1 MQYRDEHHDSS
12 ESSRQESNKR
22 GQILLFCLA
31 VGVASGIGFS
41 VLAQSFVAI
50 APASQSWFVGSC
62 ILVGVFWGGVNYYI
76 FTHWFAKNLQHIADV
91 VESLG
96 RGDFSVR
103 CNIVSHDIGGRIA
116 LSVNSMRDKLSSSIL
131 QISGSIE
138 KIAIAISN
146 LKQLS
151 HETSR
156 SIARQQKE
164 TDQAATAMT
173 EMTATVQE
181 VARNA
186 EQAATAARDADNAAR
201 DGSKLAS
208 QAMGGIEELN
218 GEVEKAGNVIQKLE
232 QDSQSIGVVLEVIQ
246 GIAEQTNL
254 LALNA
259 AIEAARAGEQGRGF
273 AVVADEVRT
282 LASRTQ
288 QSTEEIKKMIEQLQ
302 SGAGAAVRVMDQARE
317 KAQIGEESVEKAVE
331 TLSTIGGAVSTI
343 DEMNT
348 QIASA
353 AQEQG
358 SVAEEINKNISSIN
372 DVAEEAVN
380 GADSTE
386 HASED
391 IATLVEELTSIVK
404 VFRH

>member
-1 MQYRDEHHDSS
+1 MQHRDELHGSS
-12 ESSRQESNKR
+12 ESSTQDSGKR
-22 GQILLFCLA
+22 GQILLFCLTL
-31 VGVASGIGFS
+31 GIASGIGFS
-41 VLAQSFVAI
+41 VLAQLFVEV
-50 APASQSWFVGSC
+50 APASQTWFVGSAIAGGIVWGC
-62 ILVGVFWGGVNYYI
+62 ISYYI
-76 FTHWFAKNLQHIADV
+76 FTHWFSKNLQHIADV
-91 VESLG
+91 IDSLA
-96 RGDFSVR
+96 RGDFSAR
-103 CNIVSHDIGGRIA
+103 CNIVNHDIGGRIA
-116 LSVNSMRDKLSSSIL
+116 LSVNSMSGKLSSSIV
-131 QISGSIE
+131 QISQSID
-138 KIAIAISN
+138 KIATAINN

-156 SIARQQKE
+156 SIARQQTE

-186 EQAATAARDADNAAR
+186 EQAAIAARDADTAAK

-358 SVAEEINKNISSIN
+358 SVAEEINKNIASIN
-372 DVAEEAVN
+372 NVAEEAVT

-386 HASED
+386 NASEH
-391 IATLVEELTSIVK
+391 IVALVEELASIVK

>member
-1 MQYRDEHHDSS
+1 MQYRDEFQGLHEPST
-12 ESSRQESNKR
+12 QESNKK
-22 GQILLFCLA
+22 GQILLFCLL
-31 VGVASGIGFS
+31 VGVVSGIAFAI
-41 VLAQSFVAI
+41 LAQFFVELTAT
-50 APASQSWFVGSC
+50 SQTWFVGSC
-62 ILVGVFWGGVNYYI
+62 IVAGVFWGFINYYI
-76 FTHWFAKNLQHIADV
+76 FTHWFSKNLQHIAEVID
-91 VESLG
+91 SLG
-96 RGDFSVR
+96 RGDFSARCKIVR
-103 CNIVSHDIGGRIA
+103 HDIGGRIA
-116 LSVNSMRDKLSSSIL
+116 LSVNAMSTNLSSSIL
-131 QISGSIE
+131 QISESTGKISNAISELKQFSYKTSESIE
-138 KIAIAISN
+138 
-146 LKQLS
+146 
-151 HETSR
+151 
-156 SIARQQKE
+156 RQQTE

-186 EQAATAARDADNAAR
+186 EQAAIAARDADIAAK

-218 GEVEKAGNVIQKLE
+218 GEVDKAGNVIQKLE

-317 KAQIGEESVEKAVE
+317 KAQIGEKSVEKAVE

-358 SVAEEINKNISSIN
+358 SVAEEINKNIASIN
-372 DVAEEAVN
+372 LVAEEAVH
-380 GADSTE
+380 GADLTE
-386 HASED
+386 NASQE
-391 IATLVEELTSIVK
+391 IVALVEELTSVVK